1 MSSLPFWWPRHAI
14 EVLRA
19 IVAPIDGFATVSLG
33 LYSAL
38 PKYPTQCIPYANS
51 LNDLHCDLAL
61 LP

>member
-1 MSSLPFWWPRHAI
+1 MSNLPFWWQRHAI

-19 IVAPIDGFATVSLG
+19 IAAPIEGLASVCVG

-38 PKYPTQCIPYANS
+38 PKYPTQCIRYANS
-51 LNDLHCDLAL
+51 LNALHCDLAL